1 MPLMLFQ
8 VISIQPSER
17 WMWAMR
23 DFVEGIGDAA
33 HVPFDTARGS

>member
-8 VISIQPSER
+8 VIPIQPSER

-23 DFVEGIGDAA
+23 DLSKGSAMPLTSDAQ
-33 HVPFDTARGS
+33 GS

>member
-17 WMWAMR
+17 WMWALR
-23 DFVEGIGDAA
+23 DSSKGSAIAA
-33 HVPFDTARGS
+33 HVPSDAQGS